1 MTALD
6 LDRLEALA
14 DAATPG
20 PWETRCE
27 GPGEPTYVCHDSE
40 AVIYLGWEET
50 AAEFHPADAAF
61 IAETGPDVVK
71 ELVRQLREARAG
83 QADAWDEGFDEGHRA
98 ARSLP
103 HTTNPYRSNDA

>member
-20 PWETRCE
+20 PRTADQVYALVSPSKIDGFAFPLER
-27 GPGEPTYVCHDSE
+27 HK
-40 AVIYLGWEET
+40 AVTQGL
-50 AAEFHPADAAF
+50 ADVEFIVA
-61 IAETGPDVVK
+61 TGPDVVK

-83 QADAWDEGFDEGHRA
+83 QADAWDEGFHEGHRA
-98 ARSLP
+98 ARTID
-103 HTTNPYRSNDA
+103 HRDNPYRRNDE